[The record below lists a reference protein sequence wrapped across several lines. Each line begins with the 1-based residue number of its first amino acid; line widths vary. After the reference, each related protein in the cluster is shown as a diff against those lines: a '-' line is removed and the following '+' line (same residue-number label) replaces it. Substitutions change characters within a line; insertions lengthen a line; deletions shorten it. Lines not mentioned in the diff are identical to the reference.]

1 MSVEALVEAIHA
13 KGHPNVQAT
22 HRTTVEV
29 TKDEDLT
36 LRGNCII
43 GVRASKSTDDLSEE
57 FKKVLR
63 DSSSI
68 LVALLYV
75 ENALLDVIVCHGSEG
90 LSLNDRRKLVFRKSN
105 YIDPST
111 IGIRCSK
118 AAADLSRY
126 LVSEL
131 KNPETM
137 LTVILIALKFPKI
150 YSKDILRWR
159 VL

>member
-1 MSVEALVEAIHA
+1 MDVEALIEAVHA

-43 GVRASKSTDDLSEE
+43 GVKASKSTADLKEE
-57 FKKVLR
+57 FKEVLK

-68 LVALLYV
+68 LAALLYV
-75 ENALLDVIVCHGSEG
+75 ENALLDLIVCHGSED
-90 LSLNDRRKLVFRKSN
+90 LSLNDRGRLVFRKSN

-118 AAADLSRY
+118 AAVDLSRY
-126 LVSEL
+126 LVSKL
-131 KNPETM
+131 KNPETI
-137 LTVILIALKFPKI
+137 LTVVLIALKFPKI

>member
-1 MSVEALVEAIHA
+1 MSVEALIEAVYA
-13 KGHPNVQAT
+13 RGHPNVQAT

-36 LRGNCII
+36 PRGDCII
-43 GVRASKSTDDLSEE
+43 GIGANKSTDDLSEE
-57 FKKVLR
+57 FKKVLK

-75 ENALLDVIVCHGSEG
+75 ESTLSDIIVCHGSES
-90 LSLNDRRKLVFRKSN
+90 LSLNDRGRIVFRKSG

-111 IGIRCSK
+111 IGIKCSK
-118 AAADLSRY
+118 AAIDLSRY
-126 LVSEL
+126 LVNKL
-131 KNPETM
+131 KNPETVLNM
-137 LTVILIALKFPKI
+137 VLIALKFPKI
-150 YSKDILRWR
+150 YSKDILHWR